1 MWSRK
6 RLDLGWGDLAFGAW
20 RCLWP
25 TDRAAT
31 ERKLAALPAGKGQ
44 LLSCLSVRS
53 SFDLLLTAL
62 NWPPGSELLVSAVTI
77 PDMVAMIEAHG
88 LKAIPIDLCPEDLS
102 PRLDLLQSAI
112 TPATRGLLIA
122 HLFGGR
128 VDLDPIAELARER
141 GLLLIEDCAQAFRGP
156 HDFGHPRADVS
167 LFSFGPIKTA
177 TALGG
182 ALVRVQHGDLIT
194 QMAAIQAAYPLQS
207 RVKYLRRIVKYA
219 GLKFLSG
226 PIAFGCLARTCR
238 WAGVDLDRLVNGSVR
253 GFERR
258 ELLRQIRQRPCAA
271 LLSLLERRLARFD
284 LRRLESRAALGQ
296 GMVDRLAGAATVP
309 GAAACDHTHWV
320 LPVLSSQPN
329 RLIERLHMAGFD
341 ATQGQSLCV
350 VDPPPDCPEL
360 DPSDARAT
368 MTGIVF
374 IPFYPELSP
383 AAWVQLIQTLVEFF
397 LQSDQLCSNRR
408 LLPSSE
414 LVAAPAEQDL
424 SEQNLCTT
432 MPTSNA
438 SST

>member
-25 TDRAAT
+25 TNRAAP

-53 SFDLLLTAL
+53 AFDLLLTAL
-62 NWPPGSELLVSAVTI
+62 NWPPGSDLLVSAVTI
-77 PDMVAMIEAHG
+77 PDMVGIIEAHG

-102 PRLDLLQSAI
+102 PRLDSLQSAI

-128 VDLDPIAELARER
+128 VDLDAITELAHQR

-182 ALVRVQHGDLIT
+182 SLACVRDAELLKD
-194 QMAAIQAAYPLQS
+194 MAAIQAAYPLQS
-207 RVKYLRRIVKYA
+207 RVKYLGRIVKYA

-238 WAGVDLDRLVNGSVR
+238 WTGVDLDRLVNGSVR

-258 ELLRQIRQRPCAA
+258 ELLRQIRQHPCAA

-284 LRRLESRAALGQ
+284 LGRLESRTTRGQ
-296 GMVDRLAGAATVP
+296 GMVDRLAGVATVP

-320 LPVLSSQPN
+320 LPVFTNQPQ
-329 RLIERLHMAGFD
+329 RLIESLREAGFD

-350 VDPPPDCPEL
+350 VNPPADRTEL

-368 MTGIVF
+368 MTGGVL
-374 IPFYPELSP
+374 IPCYPELPP

-397 LQSDQLCSNRR
+397 LQNDQRCSVRR
-408 LLPSSE
+408 LLASSE
-414 LVAAPAEQDL
+414 LIAAPAEQDL
-424 SEQNLCTT
+424 SERNLCITT
-432 MPTSNA
+432 PTSNA
-438 SST
+438 SLI

>member
-6 RLDLGWGDLAFGAW
+6 RLDLGWVDLTSGAW
-20 RCLWP
+20 RCIWP

-44 LLSCLSVRS
+44 LLSSLSVRS
-53 SFDLLLTAL
+53 AFDLLLTAL
-62 NWPPGSELLVSAVTI
+62 NWPLGSELLVSAVTI
-77 PDMVAMIEAHG
+77 PDIIGIIEAHG
-88 LKAIPIDLCPEDLS
+88 LKAIPIDLRPDDLS
-102 PRLDLLQSAI
+102 PRLDLLESAI

-128 VDLDPIAELARER
+128 VNLDAIAELAHHH

-182 ALVRVQHGDLIT
+182 SLARIRDETLLQD
-194 QMAAIQAAYPLQS
+194 MSAIQAAYPLQS
-207 RVKYLRRIVKYA
+207 RIKYLRRIIKYA

-226 PIAFGCLARTCR
+226 PIAFGCLVRTCG
-238 WAGVDLDRLVNGSVR
+238 WTGVDLDRLVNGSVR

-258 ELLRQIRQRPCAA
+258 ELLGQIRQRPCAA

-284 LRRLESRAALGQ
+284 LGRLESRSSLGQ
-296 GMVDRLAGAATVP
+296 GIVSRLAGIATVP
-309 GAAACDHTHWV
+309 GAAACDHSHWV
-320 LPVLSSQPN
+320 LPVLTNQPQ
-329 RLIERLHMAGFD
+329 RLIESLRVAGFD

-350 VDPPPDCPEL
+350 VNPPADRTEL

-368 MTGIVF
+368 MTGVVF
-374 IPFYPELSP
+374 IPCYPELPP

-397 LQSDQLCSNRR
+397 LQNAQRCSERR
-408 LLPSSE
+408 LLASSE

-424 SEQNLCTT
+424 SERNLCITT
-432 MPTSNA
+432 PTSNA
-438 SST
+438 SSI